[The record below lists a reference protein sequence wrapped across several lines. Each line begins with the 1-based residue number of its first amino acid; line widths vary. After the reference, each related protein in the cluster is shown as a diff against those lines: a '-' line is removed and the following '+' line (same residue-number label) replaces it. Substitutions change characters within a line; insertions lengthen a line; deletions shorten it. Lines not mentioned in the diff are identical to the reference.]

1 MDRTVN
7 CDGARDLIVVA
18 IYGKLSEEEERR
30 LAAHLDFCR
39 ACARAYEK
47 AKAYASVLNQ
57 DAEIPL
63 PDWERSWSVIRG
75 RALGPKKGLS
85 VLLAYRKIAV
95 AGAALAVVFVF
106 GFLLGRHL
114 LEPAG
119 DDPGYAP
126 YANYRSVS
134 AADYSERVD
143 MLLVNFLNRSD
154 GDVPAGFRDVEREIV
169 ADVLAETRLLRLLA
183 ERRGDRYRYRVLEE
197 VEMVLVNMSNLGPE
211 DESSAE
217 QVDRF
222 IRNRDIRLQLRNL
235 TDLKSTI

>member
-1 MDRTVN
+1 V
-7 CDGARDLIVVA
+7 
-18 IYGKLSEEEERR
+18 
-30 LAAHLDFCR
+30 
-39 ACARAYEK
+39 
-47 AKAYASVLNQ
+47 
-57 DAEIPL
+57 
-63 PDWERSWSVIRG
+63 PDWERSWRVIRG
-75 RALGPKKGLS
+75 RALEPKKGLP
-85 VLLAYRKIAV
+85 LLLTSRKFAV

-114 LEPAG
+114 LKPAAIEPG
-119 DDPGYAP
+119 EAP

-134 AADYSERVD
+134 AAEYSERVD

-197 VEMVLVNMSNLGPE
+197 VEMVLINMSNLGPE
-211 DESSAE
+211 DEGSAE

-222 IRNRDIRLQLRNL
+222 IRDRDLRLQLRNL